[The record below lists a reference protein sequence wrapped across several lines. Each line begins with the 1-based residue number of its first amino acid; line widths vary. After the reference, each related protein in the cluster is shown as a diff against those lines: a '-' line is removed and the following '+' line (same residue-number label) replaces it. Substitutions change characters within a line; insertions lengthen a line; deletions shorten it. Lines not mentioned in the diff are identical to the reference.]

1 MSELTLHEDEARRI
15 VDLERRL
22 GVSLPDRRLAL
33 ASLTHKSYLNEHR
46 ELGRQDNERLEFL
59 GDAVIDLAVSHRL
72 MQRFPAAQEGEL
84 SKLRAAI
91 VNEESLAAVAA
102 DVGLGELLLLGKGEA
117 QSGGHGRPSVLAD
130 ALEAAIGATYLAHG
144 LGEVLSLVDRLFG
157 ETLDRAQRA
166 MAHDYKTLLQE
177 AVQSR
182 YKVAPRYRVVHE
194 TGPDHL
200 KTFCVEVEIGGEG
213 LGRGEGR
220 SKKDAEQAAAHEG
233 LDRLAQMSLGRPEP
247 PGESGDDERSRR

>member
-1 MSELTLHEDEARRI
+1 MSEITPSADEERR
-15 VDLERRL
+15 VAELERRL
-22 GVSLPDRRLAL
+22 GVALSDRRRAL

-46 ELGRQDNERLEFL
+46 EPGREDNERLEFL

-72 MQRFPAAQEGEL
+72 MERFPAAQEGEL

-91 VNEESLAAVAA
+91 VNEESLAAVACDIA
-102 DVGLGELLLLGKGEA
+102 LGELLLLGKGEA
-117 QSGGHGRPSVLAD
+117 QSGGHDRPSVLAD

-157 ETLDRAQRA
+157 EALDRAQRA
-166 MAHDYKTLLQE
+166 MARDYKTLLQE
-177 AVQSR
+177 AAQSR
-182 YKVAPRYRVVHE
+182 FKVAPRYHVVHE
-194 TGPDHL
+194 SGPDHL
-200 KTFCVEVEIGGEG
+200 KTFCVEVEVAGEG

-233 LDRLAQMSLGRPEP
+233 LDRLAQRSLGRVEP
-247 PGESGDDERSRR
+247 PSDSDERSKR